1 MEADVISQR
10 KFQTLDGL
18 RGLAAAAVVMF
29 HLHHFFP
36 AIWRPVS
43 AYLAVDLF
51 FALSGFVL
59 AEAYS
64 RKLDEG
70 LSFGGFMGKRL
81 LRLWPLYALGLA
93 IAAAPLAAGA
103 IHGQTPVR
111 ALIPVLPAALML
123 PWPGPEGQLYPLN
136 FVAWSL
142 AYELVAN
149 AVMMLCWRWLSRTAL
164 LAIVVASAVGL
175 AASVLTFGS
184 LDLGFTLAGAP
195 TALARLLFSFFLGV
209 LIWRARP
216 AVSGISPW
224 VSVLALAFI
233 LACAPSPGLRP
244 IFDLAAVTVILP
256 GVLWLG
262 ASSEPGPVSL
272 PLFTAAGAASYAVY
286 VTHIPILKWISP
298 RLDALGLDR
307 AAAGAG
313 TSLLAL
319 AALLVLAWGLNAG
332 DVRLRRWLARAG

>member
-1 MEADVISQR
+1 MSQR

-29 HLHHFFP
+29 HLHHFLP

-59 AEAYS
+59 AEAYG
-64 RKLDEG
+64 RRLDEG
-70 LSFGGFMGKRL
+70 LSFRRFMGKRL
-81 LRLWPLYALGLA
+81 ARLWPLYALGLA
-93 IAAAPLAAGA
+93 IAAAPLVVGVV
-103 IHGQTPVR
+103 HGQTPFR
-111 ALIPVLPAALML
+111 ALIPILPAALML

-149 AVMMLCWRWLSRTAL
+149 AVMVLCWRWLSRAAL
-164 LAIVVASAVGL
+164 LAIVAASALGL
-175 AASVLTFGS
+175 AASVMIFGS
-184 LDLGFTLAGAP
+184 LDLGFTLSAAP
-195 TALARLLFSFFLGV
+195 TALARVLFSFFLGV

-216 AVSGISPW
+216 ATSGISPW
-224 VSVLALAFI
+224 APVLLLALV

-244 IFDLAAVTVILP
+244 IFDLASVTLILP

-262 ASSEPGPVSL
+262 AASEPGPLSL
-272 PLFTAAGAASYAVY
+272 PLFRAAGAASYAVY
-286 VTHIPILKWISP
+286 VTHVPILKWVSP
-298 RLDALGLDR
+298 GLDALGLDR
-307 AAAGAG
+307 AAAGLGAAF
-313 TSLLAL
+313 TAL
-319 AALLVLAWGLNAG
+319 AALLALAWALNAG
-332 DVRLRRWLARAG
+332 DVGLRRRLARPA

>member
-1 MEADVISQR
+1 
-10 KFQTLDGL
+10 
-18 RGLAAAAVVMF
+18 MF

-59 AEAYS
+59 AEAYF
-64 RKLDEG
+64 RRLDEG
-70 LSFGGFMGKRL
+70 LSFPAFMGKRL
-81 LRLWPLYALGLA
+81 ARLWPLYALGLA
-93 IAAAPLAAGA
+93 IAAAPVAVGVIQGHAP
-103 IHGQTPVR
+103 IR
-111 ALIPVLPAALML
+111 AMIPILPAALML

-142 AYELVAN
+142 AYELIAN
-149 AVMMLCWRWLSRTAL
+149 AVMVLCWRWLSRTVL
-164 LAIVVASAVGL
+164 LAIVAASAVGL

-195 TALARLLFSFFLGV
+195 TALARVLFSFFLGV

-216 AVSGISPW
+216 APSGISPW
-224 VSVLALAFI
+224 VSVLLLALV

-244 IFDLAAVTVILP
+244 IFDLAAVTMILP

-262 ASSEPGPVSL
+262 AAGEPGAVSL
-272 PLFTAAGAASYAVY
+272 PIFRAAGAASYAVY
-286 VTHIPILKWISP
+286 VTHVPILKAISP
-298 RLDALGLDR
+298 GLDALGLHR

-313 TSLLAL
+313 ASLLAL
-319 AALLVLAWGLNAG
+319 AALLALAWALNAG
-332 DVRLRRWLARAG
+332 DVRLRRRLARPA

>member
-1 MEADVISQR
+1 MPQR

-59 AEAYS
+59 AEAYA
-64 RKLDEG
+64 RRLDEG
-70 LSFGGFMGKRL
+70 LSFRAFIGKRL
-81 LRLWPLYALGLA
+81 ARLWPLYALGLA
-93 IAAAPLAAGA
+93 IAAAPLAVGV
-103 IHGQTPVR
+103 IQGQTQAR
-111 ALIPVLPAALML
+111 ALVPILPAALML
-123 PWPGPEGQLYPLN
+123 PWLGPEGQLYPLN

-142 AYELVAN
+142 AYELIAN
-149 AVMMLCWRWLSRTAL
+149 AVMVLCWRWLSRTVL
-164 LAIVVASAVGL
+164 LAIVAASAVGL
-175 AASVLTFGS
+175 AASVLTYGS

-195 TALARLLFSFFLGV
+195 TALARVLFSFFLGV
-209 LIWRARP
+209 MTWRARP
-216 AVSGISPW
+216 AASGISPW
-224 VSVLALAFI
+224 VPVVLLALV

-244 IFDLAAVTVILP
+244 IFDLAAVTMILP

-262 ASSEPGPVSL
+262 ATGEPGAVSL
-272 PLFTAAGAASYAVY
+272 PLFRTAGAATYAVY
-286 VTHIPILKWISP
+286 VTHIPILKAISP
-298 RLDALGLDR
+298 GLDALGLDR

-313 TSLLAL
+313 ASLLAL
-319 AALLVLAWGLNAG
+319 AALLAFAWGLNAG
-332 DVRLRRWLARAG
+332 DVGLRRRLARAV